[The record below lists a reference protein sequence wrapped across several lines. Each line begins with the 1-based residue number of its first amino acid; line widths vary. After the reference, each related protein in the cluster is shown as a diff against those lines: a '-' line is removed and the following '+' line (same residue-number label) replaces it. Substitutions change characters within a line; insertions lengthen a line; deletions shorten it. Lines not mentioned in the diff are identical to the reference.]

1 MEGQDLNNFQWDDS
15 VPSIDFFGETVS
27 NPNKTAVAVPEIKS
41 PEDQD
46 DKGDTGTTKL
56 GDDATAQKDDDPEI
70 DFFGESNKGNDSDD
84 TDDSTDDTDDDA
96 DEKPKGSTK
105 IKDTEDQDNDT
116 PVLNNVGVAN
126 YLKEKGFIDFEL
138 EEGQELD
145 DLEAEALIEDAFDES
160 VEQRLED
167 TIAGLPEAV
176 KNLVK
181 FAAKGGDVDQYLASI
196 SQTTSQGVSKTMDMT
211 KEANQEKFM
220 RYKLEQ
226 EGNDEEYIEFQIE
239 AMKESGKLE
248 TLATKAF
255 GTWKKAKD
263 IEDEKLVEEQKKRVK
278 QAQQNAINF
287 RRDITKHI
295 SEVGSVKGLKF
306 TRQDIRELPDYITN
320 ATETLEDGRQVA
332 PFYKD
337 LGEALKDKDKVAIMA
352 KLLKSD
358 FSFKDIEKA
367 AATKVTQTVKNNI
380 QRQQQNNKNIS
391 TAGGGS
397 QAKRLADYFND

>member
-1 MEGQDLNNFQWDDS
+1 MEGQELNNFQWDNN
-15 VPSIDFFGETVS
+15 VPSIDFFGETVN
-27 NPNKTAVAVPEIKS
+27 NPNKEAAPAKVEI
-41 PEDQD
+41 PED
-46 DKGDTGTTKL
+46 KGEPAATKI
-56 GDDATAQKDDDPEI
+56 GDDGNAVKDKDDTPEI
-70 DFFGESNKGNDSDD
+70 DFFGQSNK
-84 TDDSTDDTDDDA
+84 DTDDDTEEIEETD
-96 DEKPKGSTK
+96 DEGTQGAQASTK
-105 IKDTEDQDNDT
+105 VKDKEDTGTNDA

-126 YLKEKGFIDFEL
+126 FLKEKGFIDFEL

-145 DLEAEALIEDAFDES
+145 DLEAESLIEDAFDES

-167 TIAGLPEAV
+167 TIAGLPDAV

-181 FAAKGGDVDQYLASI
+181 FAAKGGDVDQYLANI
-196 SQTTSQGVSKTMDMT
+196 SQTTSQGISKTMDMA

-248 TLATKAF
+248 ALATKAF
-255 GTWKKAKD
+255 GTWKKTKD
-263 IEDEKLVEEQKKRVK
+263 AEDEKLVEEQKKRVK

-295 SEVGSVKGLKF
+295 SEVGAVNGLKF
-306 TRQDIRELPDYITN
+306 TRQDIRELPDYITS

-352 KLLKSD
+352 KLLKSN

-367 AATKVTQTVKNNI
+367 AATKVTQTMKNNI

-397 QAKRLADYFND
+397 QAKRLADYFD